1 MRKAEEFDRVS
12 NLVIGAA
19 IEVHRVLGPGFRES
33 VYHKALAREMEL
45 RGIKFV
51 SEPSLKVDYKGVNV
65 GTHEPDFVVEDE
77 VVVQLKVAEAI
88 NDVHVVQLVSSLKA
102 TGKKIG
108 LILNFPKKTMRE
120 GIRRVVL

>member
-12 NLVIGAA
+12 NLLIGAA

-33 VYHKALAREMEL
+33 VYHKAFALEMEL

-77 VVVQLKVAEAI
+77 VVVQLTVAEAI
-88 NDVHVVQLVSSLKA
+88 SDVHVVQLVSSLKA
-102 TGKKIG
+102 TSKKIG
-108 LILNFPKKTMRE
+108 LILNFAKKTLRE

>member
-108 LILNFPKKTMRE
+108 LILNFAKKTMRE
-120 GIRRVVL
+120 GIRRVAL